1 MLPEIL
7 TNPQVLVFIPE
18 IWAPMTL
25 HSLFLGC
32 PPSPKQKT
40 HSFKFHKK
48 NTLLQLVLRFFIT
61 DYKGKAEQKC
71 ATLITQETNLTH
83 KVYISSN
90 SEVSFLFLPQDNVQ
104 SHIFPNLLS
113 PIFPPLFFF
122 ILSFLSKS
130 HFSHFPLCLTYLKH
144 DVLGAANIYY
154 NLTKGSTAI
163 LSPIAFLEPVNVGVE
178 V

>member
-1 MLPEIL
+1 M
-7 TNPQVLVFIPE
+7 
-18 IWAPMTL
+18 
-25 HSLFLGC
+25 
-32 PPSPKQKT
+32 
-40 HSFKFHKK
+40 
-48 NTLLQLVLRFFIT
+48 
-61 DYKGKAEQKC
+61 
-71 ATLITQETNLTH
+71 TH

-130 HFSHFPLCLTYLKH
+130 QFSHFPLCLTYLKH